1 MDGDRFHRTEL
12 QHAPIPNFQIRSL
25 PMHYTLILTSDI
37 PNPETG
43 TEYLRWLVTDIPMRS
58 QVNSSDGMVFG
69 LIRYSNVKCN
79 CA

>member
-1 MDGDRFHRTEL
+1 
-12 QHAPIPNFQIRSL
+12 
-25 PMHYTLILTSDI
+25 MHYTLILTSDI